1 MKIIAATHNKDK
13 IRKNPQ
19 ILADAGV
26 CIVSMSEA
34 GLDALDVEENGSA
47 FEENATLKAEEVTR
61 LTGIAALADDS
72 GLCVDAL
79 AGAPGIYSA
88 RYAGPEADTRANN
101 AKLLEAMRDVPE
113 AERTGRYV
121 SAVALAYPDGRLLVV
136 RGECEGRILFEERGS
151 GGFGYDTLFAP
162 EGSERS
168 FAEMSAEEKN
178 RISQRSRALAQ
189 LRDALTHED

>member
-13 IRKNPQ
+13 IREIRQ

>member
-13 IRKNPQ
+13 IREIRQ
-19 ILADAGV
+19 ILTDAGV
-26 CIVSMSEA
+26 HIVSMSEA
-34 GLDALDVEENGSA
+34 GLDALDVEENGST

-61 LTGIAALADDS
+61 LTGMAALADDS

-189 LRDALTHED
+189 LRDELTHED

>member
-13 IRKNPQ
+13 IREIRQ

-34 GLDALDVEENGSA
+34 GLDALDVEENGST

-136 RGECEGRILFEERGS
+136 RGECEGRILFDERGS

-168 FAEMSAEEKN
+168 FAEMPAEEKN

>member
-13 IRKNPQ
+13 IREIRQ

-26 CIVSMSEA
+26 CIGSMSEA
-34 GLDALDVEENGSA
+34 WLDALDVEENGSA

-121 SAVALAYPDGRLLVV
+121 SAVALAYPDGRLLVG
-136 RGECEGRILFEERGS
+136 RGECEGRILYEERGS

-168 FAEMSAEEKN
+168 FAVMSAEEKN

>member
-13 IRKNPQ
+13 IREIRQ

-34 GLDALDVEENGSA
+34 GLDALDVEENGST

-168 FAEMSAEEKN
+168 FAEMPAEEKN

>member
-13 IRKNPQ
+13 IREIRQ

-101 AKLLEAMRDVPE
+101 EKLLEAMRDVPE

>member
-1 MKIIAATHNKDK
+1 
-13 IRKNPQ
+13 
-19 ILADAGV
+19 
-26 CIVSMSEA
+26 
-34 GLDALDVEENGSA
+34 
-47 FEENATLKAEEVTR
+47 
-61 LTGIAALADDS
+61 
-72 GLCVDAL
+72 
-79 AGAPGIYSA
+79 
-88 RYAGPEADTRANN
+88 
-101 AKLLEAMRDVPE
+101 MRDVPE

>member
-13 IRKNPQ
+13 IREIRQ

-34 GLDALDVEENGSA
+34 GLDALDVEENGST

>member
-13 IRKNPQ
+13 IREIRQ

-88 RYAGPEADTRANN
+88 RYAGPEADTRAND

>member
-13 IRKNPQ
+13 IREIRQ

-34 GLDALDVEENGSA
+34 GLDALDVEENGST

-61 LTGIAALADDS
+61 LTGMAALADDS

>member
-13 IRKNPQ
+13 IREIRQ

-136 RGECEGRILFEERGS
+136 RGECEGRILYEERGS

-168 FAEMSAEEKN
+168 FAEMAAEEKN

>member
-13 IRKNPQ
+13 IREIRQ
-19 ILADAGV
+19 ILTDAGV
-26 CIVSMSEA
+26 HIVSMSEA
-34 GLDALDVEENGSA
+34 GLDALDVEENGST

-61 LTGIAALADDS
+61 LTGMAALADDS

>member
-13 IRKNPQ
+13 IREIRQ

-34 GLDALDVEENGSA
+34 GLDALDVEENGST

-101 AKLLEAMRDVPE
+101 EKLLEAMRDVPE

>member
-13 IRKNPQ
+13 IREIRQ

-189 LRDALTHED
+189 MRDALTHED